1 MKNKI
6 KYVEP
11 IDYFPKEIRE
21 KYKLGEYSVI
31 NEEEQKENKK
41 EKDKEEEIC

>member
-1 MKNKI
+1 MKKKI

-31 NEEEQKENKK
+31 NEKELKENKK
-41 EKDKEEEIC
+41 RKR

>member
-1 MKNKI
+1 MEKQDKEI

-21 KYKLGEYSVI
+21 KYYPELEKAM
-31 NEEEQKENKK
+31 KEAKKK
-41 EKDKEEEIC
+41 EAASKKKRG

>member
-1 MKNKI
+1 MKKKI

-11 IDYFPKEIRE
+11 RDYFPKEIRE

-31 NEEEQKENKK
+31 NEEEQKENKN
-41 EKDKEEEIC
+41 EKDKKEEIC

>member
-1 MKNKI
+1 MKKKI

-31 NEEEQKENKK
+31 NEKELKENKK
-41 EKDKEEEIC
+41 EKAKKEEIC